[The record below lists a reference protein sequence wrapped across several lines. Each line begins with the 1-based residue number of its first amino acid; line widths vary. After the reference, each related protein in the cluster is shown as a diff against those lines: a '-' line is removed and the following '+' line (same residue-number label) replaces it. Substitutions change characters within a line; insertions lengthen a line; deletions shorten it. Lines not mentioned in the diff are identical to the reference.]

1 MKGVGRMNGIQEAYI
16 AGLLV
21 GFLTYITLRTVWK
34 CFTED
39 ENEQEKA
46 L

>member
-1 MKGVGRMNGIQEAYI
+1 MDTVMQAYI

-39 ENEQEKA
+39 EEGEVYHD
-46 L
+46 

>member
-1 MKGVGRMNGIQEAYI
+1 MKGGEDMDTITQAYI

-21 GFLTYITLRTVWK
+21 GFLTYITIRTVWK

-39 ENEQEKA
+39 EKGGLSHE
-46 L
+46 